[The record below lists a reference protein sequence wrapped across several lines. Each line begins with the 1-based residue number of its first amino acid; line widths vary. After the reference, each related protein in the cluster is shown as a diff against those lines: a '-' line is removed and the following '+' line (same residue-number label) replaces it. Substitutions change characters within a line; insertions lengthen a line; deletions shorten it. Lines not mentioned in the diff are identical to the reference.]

1 MLNPAIKAL
10 VAGALAASLMLPG
23 VSAFAEADMPAAP
36 DPSTATVASSPEQP
50 LAYTDQWATLQ
61 PGEWKWYAFKYSYDD
76 SDNSNQAAAN
86 LRLDANPANAV
97 TVILLNGEQVRAWQH
112 GQKLEGFG
120 AATTAMYPQK
130 IRTKLADFCPSH
142 ANDPVCSGATN
153 RVTSACENLRGA
165 VNPNVDTCHHKVFDQ
180 RGYAEWSGII
190 RSSGTYYVLVRAN
203 SQAAGPVQYRLRI
216 NGDGLS
222 MK

>member
-10 VAGALAASLMLPG
+10 AVGALAASLMLPG
-23 VSAFAEADMPAAP
+23 VSAFAEDDMSSAP

-61 PGEWKWYAFKYSYDD
+61 PGEWDWYAFKYSFDD

-97 TVILLNGEQVRAWQH
+97 TVTLLNGEQVRAWEH
-112 GQKLEGFG
+112 DNKLEGFG
-120 AATTAMYPQK
+120 AATTTMYPTK

-142 ANDPVCSGATN
+142 PEDPVCNGASN
-153 RVTSACENLRGA
+153 RSTSVCENMRG
-165 VNPNVDTCHHKVFDQ
+165 PIDPSVDTCHHKVFES
-180 RGYAEWSGII
+180 RGYAAWSGLI

-203 SQAAGPVQYRLRI
+203 RQAAGPIQYRLRI